1 MLLQTTNKSSD
12 YNSSSSL
19 DESNSEIMLQP
30 TKSTCLRKTLNQ
42 NISSSNNTN
51 NTNNNIE
58 RCEFIS
64 AEPEIEENNSFSEEE
79 DELIPNVSN
88 ISPIAPSQSPQPTI
102 QEKEKNLSNN
112 SLLNSSNKRKNSHSI
127 RMEEEGDDNEEISLP
142 SPPSIIEEN
151 NNDNS
156 NNKTRNSKTRNE
168 SKRNSIKKNLT
179 SHFESV
185 ADEDDLENISFTT
198 TGSTTGR
205 KRGRPSKSTTLSNKK
220 LTTDKTPTKDSKKK
234 KNKNKSN
241 TSYLSYSSFTLDDD
255 NDKTIDNDESDND
268 YSYRS
273 PNITTNDEE
282 SILSLPETSIND
294 YDDKLV
300 NKRTPRK
307 RFPPLQYWKGE
318 HLFISKSKVEKV
330 KYGVETP
337 EKKYIIYYHI
347 KYRKRRIEKN
357 NKGIKKEKVKIE
369 PCEYP
374 SDVEEDDPYYH
385 NFIIYDENN
394 NESRSR
400 TRFRSDSS
408 NVKTINDM
416 TISNGIKLKDSFTCG
431 IIKLKPKSIKPKE
444 RLSHSTIVM
453 YVVSCQENSLVL
465 TIEKKKYLLNEED
478 SFYIPSNLPYSID
491 NRSEKQEAVIQ
502 FTLIMNKNNNS

>member
-51 NTNNNIE
+51 NNIE

-88 ISPIAPSQSPQPTI
+88 ISPIAPSQSPQPTTI

-151 NNDNS
+151 DNDNSS

-294 YDDKLV
+294 DDDKLV

>member
-42 NISSSNNTN
+42 NISSSN

-205 KRGRPSKSTTLSNKK
+205 KRGRPSKSTTPSNKK

>member
-42 NISSSNNTN
+42 NISSST
-51 NTNNNIE
+51 TNNNIE

-88 ISPIAPSQSPQPTI
+88 ISPIAPSQSPQPTTI

-151 NNDNS
+151 DNDNSS

-294 YDDKLV
+294 DDDDKLV

-337 EKKYIIYYHI
+337 EKKYIIYHHI

>member
-42 NISSSNNTN
+42 NISSSN

-294 YDDKLV
+294 DDDKLV

-330 KYGVETP
+330 KYGVQTP

-416 TISNGIKLKDSFTCG
+416 TISNGIKLKDNFTCG

>member
-51 NTNNNIE
+51 NNIE

-88 ISPIAPSQSPQPTI
+88 ISPIAPSQSPQPTTI

-151 NNDNS
+151 DNDNS
-156 NNKTRNSKTRNE
+156 NNNKTRNSKTRNE

-205 KRGRPSKSTTLSNKK
+205 KRGRPSKSTTLSNKN

-330 KYGVETP
+330 KYGVQTP